1 MRGLVA
7 LALLS
12 GPALA
17 QDEAAVLAP
26 SGYEVR
32 LHEILTETQP
42 FDGTRQVVVRLVAP
56 AIAAPVTAPNL
67 QADMEW
73 ACETWGLAEAANQP
87 EPPERIIVEM
97 MAEIVPR
104 GEASPDV
111 TRFFETYLVIDASC
125 IWSLF

>member
-1 MRGLVA
+1 MRGLAA
-7 LALLS
+7 LALLA

-17 QDEAAVLAP
+17 QEEAAVLAP

-32 LHEILTETQP
+32 LHEILVETQP

-67 QADMEW
+67 QADMQW
-73 ACETWGLAEAANQP
+73 ACETWGLEEAANQP

-97 MAEIVPR
+97 MARIVPR